1 MVCIAFSVLK
11 MSFKSKKSKSEVELG
26 RKKWARNLT
35 TTTKRRP
42 SIPEIKKDINVTM
55 CKMPLNRDI
64 VGRFLGMY
72 DELKGKADRIK
83 KISQEVQKLW
93 EKLNFPFLSKQQ
105 ISARVEKLIIGLEK
119 YRKRQ
124 NEEFEKNLTHLFD
137 ITNQSGNWLSCE
149 DKELYKI
156 QIESEGRVG
165 YTTEKVASPST
176 IHPSKRPRSSSEPS
190 TSQVPG
196 FSCSSSSTEEDKSSA
211 DWDVAEELSHKKKK
225 YQATTSAA
233 KLVSKASLS
242 TRKASNVLQNLAEE
256 GIDVPTPSQSGI
268 WRRVI
273 KDAEK
278 IKNRLKVVITK
289 EEFCLHFDGKRI
301 GNKEYQVV
309 CLKNSSRV
317 IHLGA
322 LACESGS
329 AEDIFIPMQALL
341 DEYNAWRS
349 IKMIISDTTAVNTGR
364 RSGVIVRLQNKFRQ
378 KGLVEPQFIGCQ
390 HHILDLV
397 LRHVMDFL
405 FPTKLQSPSINYQF
419 IEDVISG
426 YDELKKSYCGIEMM
440 PKRENPGWRD
450 DFKFLFELCEAYN
463 FYQNEKKWPQLKWQK
478 LPSLHSARW
487 NSRAIFALIAFFL
500 LSKWRDQLQSTC
512 NFIAT
517 VWSTAWFSNQHYSED
532 TYNEIHAAVSKLK
545 CPKALKCFSTHWIKE
560 RSVLDVPRSNMVAE
574 RAVKLMEE
582 LQGTCKTDKYLNSKF
597 INSNSQI

>member
-1 MVCIAFSVLK
+1 
-11 MSFKSKKSKSEVELG
+11 MSFKNKISKLAVESAE
-26 RKKWARNLT
+26 KKWTRNLT

-42 SIPEIKKDINVTM
+42 CIPEMKKDIYVAM

-64 VGRFLGMY
+64 VGRFLGLY
-72 DELKGKADRIK
+72 DELKGRADRIR
-83 KISQEVQKLW
+83 KISQELQKLW

-105 ISARVEKLIIGLEK
+105 VSAKVYKLIIVFEK
-119 YRKRQ
+119 YRKRR

-137 ITNQSGNWLSCE
+137 ITNVSGNWLCSE
-149 DKELYKI
+149 DKQLYNK
-156 QIESEGRVG
+156 QIESGGRVG
-165 YTTEKVASPST
+165 YTTEKVASMST
-176 IHPSKRPRSSSEPS
+176 IHPSKRPSSSSEPS
-190 TSQVPG
+190 TSQVQE
-196 FSCSSSSTEEDKSSA
+196 FSCSSSSSKTEEDKSST
-211 DWDVAEELSHKKKK
+211 DSDVAEESSSMKRK

-233 KLVSKASLS
+233 KLVSKVSLS
-242 TRKASNVLQNLAEE
+242 TRKASNVLQNLAEG

-278 IKNRLKVVITK
+278 VKNRLKEIIGK

-301 GNKEYQVV
+301 VNKEYQVV
-309 CLKNSSRV
+309 CLKSSSRV
-317 IHLGA
+317 VHLGI
-322 LACESGS
+322 LACKSGS

-341 DEYNAWRS
+341 DEYNAWRNV
-349 IKMIISDTTAVNTGR
+349 KMIISDTTAVNTGR
-364 RSGVIVRLQNKFRQ
+364 RSGVVVRLQRQFRQ
-378 KGLVEPQFIGCQ
+378 KGLEEPQFIGCQ

-397 LRHVMDFL
+397 LRHLMDFL

-419 IEDVISG
+419 IEDVIAG
-426 YDELKKSYCGIEMM
+426 YEDLQKSYCGTEKI
-440 PKRENPGWRD
+440 PTRENPGWRD

-463 FYQNEKKWPQLKWQK
+463 FYRNEGKWPQLKWQK

-487 NSRAIFALIAFFL
+487 NSRAIYALIAFFL
-500 LSKWRDQLQSTC
+500 LPKWRNQLQTTC
-512 NFIAT
+512 DFIAT
-517 VWSTAWFSNQHYSED
+517 AWANAWFSNQHYSED
-532 TYNEIHAAVSKLK
+532 TYNELHAAVSKLK

-582 LQGTCKTDKYLNSKF
+582 LHSTCKTDKYLNSKF